1 MRKPGPSVVLSRWVG
16 SEKLRTNRG
25 LVIGDSV
32 TRAGQIDDDVA
43 TSHIKINICE
53 PPHKRILAQSLSV
66 LRCSKGTAFSNC

>member
-43 TSHIKINICE
+43 APHIEINICK
-53 PPHKRILAQSLSV
+53 PRIKRIIAQSVCV
-66 LRCSKGTAFSNC
+66 LRCSKGTAPSNC